1 MPMTGVSTLSPKI
14 ALVLLGLGGISQP
27 CEPQLVSHT
36 LVRLLLASN
45 LSSDQY
51 LVQIGRRRDIR
62 VSAENNIEIIL

>member
-36 LVRLLLASN
+36 LVRLGKYWKFPSTPHHTHIML
-45 LSSDQY
+45 
-51 LVQIGRRRDIR
+51 IP
-62 VSAENNIEIIL
+62 IIIIS